1 MTQFPAVQRID
12 LTSFSLGVLAELIG
26 RGVGPA
32 TVALE
37 ASRVA
42 GLFVPGEV
50 LAASKALPTEVT
62 THRKFCPRGCDEC
75 HSTPKR
81 PLDALRAF
89 CTRHPDWC
97 VTSTMVDQRGE
108 PGSRKGLKPELC
120 LFQKPVVNGFEPKMA
135 TTRQQLLRQ
144 EPVLDLRHAKSH

>member
-37 ASRVA
+37 ASGVA

-62 THRKFCPRGCDEC
+62 THRKFCSRGCDEC
-75 HSTPKR
+75 HSTSQK
-81 PLDALRAF
+81 
-89 CTRHPDWC
+89 T
-97 VTSTMVDQRGE
+97 
-108 PGSRKGLKPELC
+108 PGCAKG
-120 LFQKPVVNGFEPKMA
+120 
-135 TTRQQLLRQ
+135 
-144 EPVLDLRHAKSH
+144 VLHKTPRLVCNQHDG

>member
-37 ASRVA
+37 ASGVV

-50 LAASKALPTEVT
+50 LAVSKSVA
-62 THRKFCPRGCDEC
+62 HRGNNAPGILSVR
-75 HSTPKR
+75 
-81 PLDALRAF
+81 LR
-89 CTRHPDWC
+89 
-97 VTSTMVDQRGE
+97 
-108 PGSRKGLKPELC
+108 
-120 LFQKPVVNGFEPKMA
+120 
-135 TTRQQLLRQ
+135 
-144 EPVLDLRHAKSH
+144 

>member
-37 ASRVA
+37 ASGVV

-50 LAASKALPTEVT
+50 LAVSKALPTEVT
-62 THRKFCPRGCDEC
+62 THREFCPRGCDEC
-75 HSTPKR
+75 HSTSQK
-81 PLDALRAF
+81 
-89 CTRHPDWC
+89 T
-97 VTSTMVDQRGE
+97 
-108 PGSRKGLKPELC
+108 PGYTKG
-120 LFQKPVVNGFEPKMA
+120 
-135 TTRQQLLRQ
+135 
-144 EPVLDLRHAKSH
+144 VLHKTPRLACNQHDG